1 MEKIDMKK
9 YTDIIVTVFLLFC
22 IPVMLTAQGKIK
34 TMIVTGQDN
43 SHWWEGGSDA
53 IQMILDNSDL
63 FTVDIHKTPDWGEDI
78 KTYNPDFKKYDLV
91 IINYAG
97 NTWSEST
104 RKNFE
109 EYVSNGG
116 GVVIVHSAITRMAD
130 WKAYNEMVGMAGW
143 NGRNEK
149 SGSYIYWKDGHVVY
163 DDTPGSAGNHGLQH
177 QSTIT
182 HRITDHPILKDLP
195 SVWTHFKDEVYVRM
209 RGPGKN
215 MEILATTYEDMG
227 NNLGKQHVPVLWT
240 VRYGKGRV
248 FVTLLGHAGNDPK
261 LRYSMECAGF
271 QITLLRGSE
280 WAATGKVI
288 QKAPEDF
295 PREGIISLRKEF
307 TERQR

>member
-1 MEKIDMKK
+1 MGELVMKK
-9 YTDIIVTVFLLFC
+9 HTVIILTIFMCFSFSA
-22 IPVMLTAQGKIK
+22 MLTAQKKIK
-34 TMIVTGQDN
+34 TMIVTGQDK

-53 IQMILDNSDL
+53 IRMILGNSDM
-63 FTVDIHKTPDWGEDI
+63 FIVDIHTTPDWEEDI
-78 KTYNPDFKKYDLV
+78 NVYNPDFNKYDLV

-109 EYVSNGG
+109 EYVSKGG

-130 WKAYNEMVGMAGW
+130 WKAFDEMVGMAGW

-149 SGSYIYWKDGHVVY
+149 SGPYIYWKDGRKVY
-163 DDTPGSAGNHGLQH
+163 DDTPGSAGYHGLQH

-182 HRITDHPILKDLP
+182 HRAIEHPVLKDLP
-195 SVWTHFKDEVYVRM
+195 PVWTHFKDEIYVRM

-227 NNLGKQHVPVLWT
+227 NNLGKQHVPILWT

-248 FVTLLGHAGNDPK
+248 FVTLLGHAGNDPEM
-261 LRYSMECAGF
+261 RYSMECSGF

-280 WAATGKVI
+280 WAATGQVT
-288 QKAPEDF
+288 QKPPEDF
-295 PREGIISLRKEF
+295 PGEGIISLRKEF
-307 TERQR
+307 KEPIR

>member
-1 MEKIDMKK
+1 MGELVMKK
-9 YTDIIVTVFLLFC
+9 HTVIILTIFMCFSFSA
-22 IPVMLTAQGKIK
+22 MLTAQKKIK
-34 TMIVTGQDN
+34 TMIVTGQDK

-53 IQMILDNSDL
+53 IRMILGNSDM
-63 FTVDIHKTPDWGEDI
+63 FIVDIHTTPDWEEDI
-78 KTYNPDFKKYDLV
+78 NVYNPDFNKYDLV

-109 EYVSNGG
+109 EYVSKGG

-130 WKAYNEMVGMAGW
+130 WKAFDEMVGMAGW

-149 SGSYIYWKDGHVVY
+149 SGPYIYWKDGRKVY
-163 DDTPGSAGNHGLQH
+163 DDTPGSAGYHGLQH

-182 HRITDHPILKDLP
+182 HRAIEHPVLKDLP
-195 SVWTHFKDEVYVRM
+195 PVWTHFKDEIYVRM

-227 NNLGKQHVPVLWT
+227 NNLGKQHVPILWT

-248 FVTLLGHAGNDPK
+248 FVTLLGHAGNDPEM
-261 LRYSMECAGF
+261 RYSMECSGF

-280 WAATGKVI
+280 WAAKGQVT
-288 QKAPEDF
+288 QKPPEDF
-295 PREGIISLRKEF
+295 PGEGIISLRKEF
-307 TERQR
+307 KEPIR